1 VSKLKTSNDPLGH
14 PPHGRIVVLS
24 APSGAGKSTLA
35 QALLAQTPK
44 MTRSVTFTT
53 RSKRPGEID
62 GRDYHFIS
70 QEEFEGRVR
79 QGDFLE
85 FSTVHGYSYGTSR
98 ADVNRHCA
106 QGLDVLLVIDYQGA
120 AKIRQ
125 GGLAALS
132 IFVLPPSMAAL
143 RQRLR
148 QRNSE
153 DEKALQRR
161 LAIAPTEMRQFREYD
176 YVVVNDDLTTA
187 VQQLQ
192 AIIVADRCR
201 VERLTCQY
209 PIFAEVDGLVHG

>member
-1 VSKLKTSNDPLGH
+1 VSKRKTSNDPSGH
-14 PPHGRIVVLS
+14 PPRGRIVVLS

-35 QALLAQTPK
+35 QALLAQTPG
-44 MTRSVTFTT
+44 MTRSITFTT
-53 RSKRPGEID
+53 RPKRLGEVD
-62 GRDYHFIS
+62 GRDYHFVS
-70 QEEFEGRVR
+70 QEEFEVRIR

-85 FSTVHGYSYGTSR
+85 FSTVHGHSYGTSR
-98 ADVNRHCA
+98 ADVNRRCA

-125 GGLAALS
+125 GGLTALS

-153 DEKALQRR
+153 DEKTLRQR
-161 LAIAPTEMRQFREYD
+161 LAIAPTEMRRFRDYD
-176 YVVVNDDLTTA
+176 YIIVNDDLTTA

-201 VERLTCQY
+201 VERLNCQY
-209 PIFAEVDGLVHG
+209 PIFAELDGLAYE